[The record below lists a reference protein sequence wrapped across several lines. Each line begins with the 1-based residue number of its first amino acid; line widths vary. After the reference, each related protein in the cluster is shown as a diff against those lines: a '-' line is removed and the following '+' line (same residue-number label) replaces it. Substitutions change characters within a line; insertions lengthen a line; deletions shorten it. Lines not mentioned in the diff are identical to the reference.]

1 MEVFLAIIF
10 ISLLIVFIYR
20 SSEHAKER
28 AAKEEEKKR
37 EQAALEEEA
46 KRKQRLEQEVAEA
59 KREYTAKLNACVAAM
74 ENHPVCHA
82 ILQEIVDFVN
92 AEIQDASKPLSREK
106 NERYTVTINVF
117 HDGISIYSSVD
128 DDTMKREE
136 FRYNDYGYDRVDDLH
151 QHALL
156 LALEK
161 AVKIHYKEQFPVLS
175 KFYIYSFDH
184 DYDESYIEIDLTQ
197 LHPTYN
203 AW

>member
-46 KRKQRLEQEVAEA
+46 KRKQEVAEA

-82 ILQEIVDFVN
+82 ILHEIVDFVN

-106 NERYTVTINVF
+106 NEKHTVTIDVF
-117 HDGISIYSSVD
+117 K
-128 DDTMKREE
+128 DDTSIRSSIGSYMIKREQ

-184 DYDESYIEIDLTQ
+184 DYDESYIKIDLTQ